1 MDNVAIHGTLEV
13 MKLFA
18 DNKLKVVYNTPYL
31 SFFNMAE
38 LCFRSLKKVI
48 YDNLF
53 SSIEEVES
61 KIIDILESQKFQA
74 QLPLLFKETLRSL
87 ESYKDS
93 IYLYLSFLSG
103 KIISL

>member
-1 MDNVAIHGTLEV
+1 MV
-13 MKLFA
+13 
-18 DNKLKVVYNTPYL
+18 
-31 SFFNMAE
+31 E

-53 SSIEEVES
+53 SSIEDVES